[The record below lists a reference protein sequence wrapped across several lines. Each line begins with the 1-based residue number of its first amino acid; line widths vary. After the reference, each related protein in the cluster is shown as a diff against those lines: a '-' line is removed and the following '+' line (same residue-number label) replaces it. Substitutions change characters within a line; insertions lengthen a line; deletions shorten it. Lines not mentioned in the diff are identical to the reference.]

1 MEKLGYEK
9 QNVYKLEVN
18 DKGEYIEFDLLDIDL
33 PNKVMNAYKNLEKEQ
48 KNAKL
53 QEQIIY
59 KKYADNETKKYE
71 EIYKIQKEY
80 FKNTRQIF
88 DSFLGE
94 GACQKIFGN
103 TDRYGMFDDLL
114 EALYPHLEKMQI
126 DIENIKKSLVEKYL
140 PNKKNVI

>member
-1 MEKLGYEK
+1 MEKLGYKKE
-9 QNVYKLEVN
+9 NVYQLEVN

-33 PNKVMNAYKNLEKEQ
+33 PDKIMKAYKDLEKEE
-48 KNAKL
+48 KNVKI

-59 KKYADNETKKYE
+59 KKFANNPTKKWD
-71 EIYKIQKEY
+71 EIHKLEKQY
-80 FKNTRQIF
+80 FKDARAIF

-103 TDRYGMFDDLL
+103 TDRYGMFADLL
-114 EALYPHLEKMQI
+114 NALQPHFDKMELNL
-126 DIENIKKSLVEKYL
+126 DEIKKNLIEKYS